1 MIIIADTS
9 PLISLILI
17 ARLDILEKLFEEF
30 FIPEAVWQELN
41 NHTDIKSYKN
51 ELNFLSERVKQISNY
66 HFPISGIDR
75 GETESIILYKELKA
89 DLLLIDDK
97 KARTIA
103 EVLDVNCVG
112 TLAILYKAKQKG
124 HIEKLK
130 PLFELLLKNSRY
142 YSEKLFNFFLETA
155 NESLF

>member
-17 ARLDILEKLFEEF
+17 ARLDIL
-30 FIPEAVWQELN
+30 
-41 NHTDIKSYKN
+41 
-51 ELNFLSERVKQISNY
+51 
-66 HFPISGIDR
+66 
-75 GETESIILYKELKA
+75 
-89 DLLLIDDK
+89 
-97 KARTIA
+97 
-103 EVLDVNCVG
+103 
-112 TLAILYKAKQKG
+112 
-124 HIEKLK
+124 EKLK